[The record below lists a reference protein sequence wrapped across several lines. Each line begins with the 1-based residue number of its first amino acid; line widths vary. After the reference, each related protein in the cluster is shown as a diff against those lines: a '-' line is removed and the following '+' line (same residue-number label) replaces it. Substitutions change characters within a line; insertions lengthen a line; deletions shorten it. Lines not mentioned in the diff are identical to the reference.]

1 MAEMAKEMARPA
13 RRLRKL
19 SAHLAGGPCAQSEA
33 VAEPQTPEQSLT
45 DAERDT
51 CIVRPPAWAS
61 VGPEGGIVAQRTH
74 APP

>member
-19 SAHLAGGPCAQSEA
+19 STHLAGGPCAQSEA
-33 VAEPQTPEQSLT
+33 VAESLTLEQSLT

-51 CIVRPPAWAS
+51 CIVRPPGRRPRLPAWS
-61 VGPEGGIVAQRTH
+61 PRVGSWPAER
-74 APP
+74 